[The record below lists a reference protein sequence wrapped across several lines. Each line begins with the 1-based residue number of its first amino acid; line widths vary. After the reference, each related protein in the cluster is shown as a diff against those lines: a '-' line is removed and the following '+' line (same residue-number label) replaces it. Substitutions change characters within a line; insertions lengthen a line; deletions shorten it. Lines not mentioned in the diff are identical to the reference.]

1 MSAEDV
7 LSNLAADLLSIILG
21 LLIAWVLIRFFPHGS
36 GYRSAKHEFEG
47 DTKVIW
53 VQYPSIYRKVP
64 FGIFVFVS
72 VLVIYATIVRTSLPV
87 VQARPVQE
95 EALTAVLLFLLLD
108 LVWVWSTFL
117 WIYSGLYRLTDFGFQ
132 WMAPWSRKRF
142 VRWDEVKNIWHAG
155 WLGKGIW
162 IKTTKGRFRIDMDMV
177 NANDFLARAKEFAK
191 EATVASKD
199 GFLVAPSGEP
209 FIDYQEPN
217 SNSSDKSD
225 GKQQEEEQQ

>member
-1 MSAEDV
+1 
-7 LSNLAADLLSIILG
+7 
-21 LLIAWVLIRFFPHGS
+21 
-36 GYRSAKHEFEG
+36 
-47 DTKVIW
+47 
-53 VQYPSIYRKVP
+53 
-64 FGIFVFVS
+64 
-72 VLVIYATIVRTSLPV
+72 
-87 VQARPVQE
+87 
-95 EALTAVLLFLLLD
+95 
-108 LVWVWSTFL
+108 
-117 WIYSGLYRLTDFGFQ
+117 
-132 WMAPWSRKRF
+132 MAPWSRKRF